1 MADQENT
8 EEPGSA
14 FEESAAI
21 NTAVET
27 SEAEQKDTGR
37 LDVIKV
43 SHEDLPSAR
52 TTTTSSDGPSHKPLH
67 DTVDAEGFAQTQEP
81 TKDPKAPAPPSP
93 VMPITKVQPFMNED
107 DPAEEKTWRGRLM
120 ARRTELLIGVLVL
133 VVLILTLGIGLGVG
147 LSCVGKFRCDRSST
161 CISGLAQC
169 DGVVDCEKGEDELSC
184 AQEIPP
190 LKACIPYSRC
200 LCLCFCHLLHLTV
213 SKVRLSGKSSVLQV
227 FSEGLWRTVCSED
240 WNHALGFSACHQLG
254 YSSYVDSSSIPLSSI
269 EDDFQQNLVSIH
281 LNQSEQQTIKI
292 HNATSVRKT
301 QCISGMVTAI
311 KCLECGSR
319 PQFSSRIVGGNVS
332 ASGQFPWQ
340 VSLHF
345 QREHLCGG
353 SVVAAHWIL
362 TAAHC
367 VYELPF
373 PTLWSVHV
381 GLIKQPANDARALV
395 VDKIIYHG
403 LYRPKALDYDVA
415 LLKLA
420 EPLTFNGLVEPI
432 CLPNFGEDF
441 EVGTMCWISGW
452 GATLEGGNASDSL
465 LSARVPL
472 ISTKACRAP
481 GVYQGYISSGMICAG
496 YLEGGTDSCQGDS
509 GGPLACKQSSVW
521 KLVGATSWGQG
532 CAEMNKPGVYT
543 RITQYLKWIHQQ
555 MEKEESVNPSEVSL
569 DN

>member
-1 MADQENT
+1 
-8 EEPGSA
+8 
-14 FEESAAI
+14 
-21 NTAVET
+21 
-27 SEAEQKDTGR
+27 
-37 LDVIKV
+37 
-43 SHEDLPSAR
+43 
-52 TTTTSSDGPSHKPLH
+52 
-67 DTVDAEGFAQTQEP
+67 
-81 TKDPKAPAPPSP
+81 
-93 VMPITKVQPFMNED
+93 
-107 DPAEEKTWRGRLM
+107 M

-133 VVLILTLGIGLGVG
+133 VVLILTLGIGLGG
-147 LSCVGKFRCDRSST
+147 DCVGKFRCDRSST

-184 AQEIPP
+184 
-190 LKACIPYSRC
+190 
-200 LCLCFCHLLHLTV
+200 
-213 SKVRLSGKSSVLQV
+213 VRLSGKSSVLQV

-292 HNATSVRKT
+292 HNATNYFGVIIA
-301 QCISGMVTAI
+301 ISNTFFPPYVSA
-311 KCLECGSR
+311 ECGSR

-420 EPLTFNGLVEPI
+420 EPLTFNVEPI

-555 MEKEESVNPSEVSL
+555 MEVGMGSRSCRLGME
-569 DN
+569 